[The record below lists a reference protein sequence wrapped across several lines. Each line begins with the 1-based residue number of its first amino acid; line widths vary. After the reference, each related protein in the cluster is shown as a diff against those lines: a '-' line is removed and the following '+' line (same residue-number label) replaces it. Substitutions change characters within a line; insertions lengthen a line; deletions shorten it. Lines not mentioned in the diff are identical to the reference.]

1 MNDDFE
7 GAVIVDTFEEE
18 FQDTEAEAKKGCIT
32 AMAILLAIIL
42 VVSAAFPLAR
52 FIIRKNYENQVENF
66 PGIACE
72 NLLISDFYATACDPS
87 LHIIEFVDKTF
98 PIGAPKSHIKSALT
112 GFAELQQSGE
122 NQPGCQQP
130 ELWTYMIASSF
141 IGWKTEVVFL
151 FCSETLV
158 DRMVLVDGAP
168 VSLPTYDL

>member
-7 GAVIVDTFEEE
+7 GAVIVETYEEE
-18 FQDTEAEAKKGCIT
+18 FHDTESGTKKGCIT

-42 VVSAAFPLAR
+42 VLSAAFPLAR
-52 FIIRKNYENQVENF
+52 FIIRKDYERQVESF

-72 NLLISDFYATACDPS
+72 NLVVTAFSTVACDPS
-87 LHIIEFVDKTF
+87 LHLTEFVDKTF
-98 PIGAPKSHIKSALT
+98 PIGIRKSLVNIALS
-112 GFAELQQSGE
+112 GFAKQRQSGE

-130 ELWTYMIASSF
+130 ELWTYLIASSF
-141 IGWKTEVVFL
+141 IGWKTEIAFL

-158 DRMVLVDGAP
+158 ERIVLVDGAP